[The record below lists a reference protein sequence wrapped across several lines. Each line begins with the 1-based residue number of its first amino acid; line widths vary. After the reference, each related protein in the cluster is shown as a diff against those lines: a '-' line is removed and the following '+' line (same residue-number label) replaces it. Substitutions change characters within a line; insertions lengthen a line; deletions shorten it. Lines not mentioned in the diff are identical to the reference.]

1 LKSSIRM
8 ILAMAVLIAITGCS
22 SSITES
28 KLVGKWVGK
37 TGSVEFFKD
46 KTGLINAPIEQL
58 DLPVNVQ
65 FKWEIVD
72 KDSVRMVIAIGGGKT
87 TLAKFDGKA
96 LIVEDDRFEK

>member
-1 LKSSIRM
+1 MKSSIRM

-65 FKWEIVD
+65 FRWEIVE
-72 KDSVRMVIAIGGGKT
+72 KDSVRMNIAVNGGKT
-87 TLAKFDGKA
+87 TVAKFDGKA

>member
-1 LKSSIRM
+1 MLVAA
-8 ILAMAVLIAITGCS
+8 LLIVVTGCS
-22 SSITES
+22 SPSPES
-28 KLVGKWVGK
+28 RLVGKWIGK
-37 TGSVEFFKD
+37 TGSIEFFKD

-65 FKWEIVD
+65 FKWEVVD
-72 KDSVRMVIAIGGGKT
+72 KDSVRMNIAVNGGKT